1 MIFNPIITLYD
12 LLMNIVFLDKTLG
25 DKVIHRSHPKMSVME
40 DKITRY
46 KNNVENKACQQG
58 CNSRK
63 FHKYPRIFNTKNGCR
78 AWVIPGIAVPPLS
91 KLLNGSTQ
99 KFPTCHFSTSTTK
112 VSNFKCGITH
122 YSVIEEIR
130 SLSTHQTNKE
140 EKKEAH

>member
-63 FHKYPRIFNTKNGCR
+63 SRLF
-78 AWVIPGIAVPPLS
+78 
-91 KLLNGSTQ
+91 
-99 KFPTCHFSTSTTK
+99 
-112 VSNFKCGITH
+112 
-122 YSVIEEIR
+122 E
-130 SLSTHQTNKE
+130 
-140 EKKEAH
+140 